1 MIRIPHQKEPL
12 KLLKWQGETNRS
24 MLTLLST
31 HRKTFIAIT
40 KTRDD
45 QNQPRDNYLQKTG
58 PTFAAALFYGSLL
71 VETRRQ
77 IAI

>member
-1 MIRIPHQKEPL
+1 
-12 KLLKWQGETNRS
+12 

-31 HRKTFIAIT
+31 HLKTFIAIA

-58 PTFAAALFYGSLL
+58 TTFAAALFYGSLL

-77 IAI
+77 IAT